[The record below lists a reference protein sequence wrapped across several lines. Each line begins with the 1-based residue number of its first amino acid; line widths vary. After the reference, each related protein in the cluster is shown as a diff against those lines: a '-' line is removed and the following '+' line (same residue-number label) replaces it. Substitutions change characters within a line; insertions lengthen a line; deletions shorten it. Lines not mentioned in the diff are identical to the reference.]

1 MRLTPLWHGSI
12 RQEEQK
18 IHKKQKD
25 TQHYLVCADYWKV
38 ISVVC
43 FVNCKSG
50 CYYDKLQRAP
60 PTGEVLQDYKLGG
73 GAIMPNKM
81 DKELKR
87 KFGAYLKVSILN
99 AKKEYLIELN
109 KIIKTE
115 TSLDEV
121 DSIEDKAAERMLENV
136 CIDYKIKDGEEFH
149 TRDVLNSIDDPTLYS
164 AISALNTLQIEI
176 LVLRCIGQKTFRE
189 IGKLVGRSELQ
200 AKNIY
205 FNTLTKLRKIIGE
218 N

>member
-1 MRLTPLWHGSI
+1 
-12 RQEEQK
+12 
-18 IHKKQKD
+18 
-25 TQHYLVCADYWKV
+25 
-38 ISVVC
+38 
-43 FVNCKSG
+43 
-50 CYYDKLQRAP
+50 
-60 PTGEVLQDYKLGG
+60 
-73 GAIMPNKM
+73 MPNKM

-149 TRDVLNSIDDPTLYS
+149 ARDVLNSIDDPTLYS

-176 LVLRCIGQKTFRE
+176 LVLRCIGKKTFRE
-189 IGKLVGRSELQ
+189 IGKLVGRSELKHIFQ
-200 AKNIY
+200 YTYKTKKNHR
-205 FNTLTKLRKIIGE
+205 RKIDMGFRELLNRAKTMDDTAMVQIIE
-218 N
+218 LYNPLLYKYANVNSQFDQDLYEEFVYRLIICVVKFPY